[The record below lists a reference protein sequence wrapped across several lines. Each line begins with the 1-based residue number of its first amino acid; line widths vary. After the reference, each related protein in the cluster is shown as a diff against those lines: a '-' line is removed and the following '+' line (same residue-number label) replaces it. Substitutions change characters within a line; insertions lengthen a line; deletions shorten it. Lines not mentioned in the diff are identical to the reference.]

1 METTKTYSTSDIEKL
16 IAKLPDIISCRVVV
30 DSEDTIQEIHI
41 LAGNSRN
48 VKQLVRDIQSAI
60 NAEFKIDIDYK
71 VISVAQVEEKDIREK
86 RIRIDSIG
94 AKNINNMIEA
104 VVVLSDESGNK
115 FEGKNARVK
124 SKENKLRAVA
134 DATLNAL
141 ELYLGSS
148 GLFYL
153 DNIEVIYS
161 GGKSIICCM
170 IGFSHN
176 DHEDTLVGSSLSKAD
191 ESEATVK
198 AVLDAVNRRIT
209 MI

>member
-1 METTKTYSTSDIEKL
+1 METTITYSTSDIEKL
-16 IAKLPDIISCRVVV
+16 IAKLPDIISSRVVV
-30 DSEDTIQEIHI
+30 DSDDIIQEIHI

-86 RIRIDSIG
+86 RIKIDSIG

-104 VVVLSDESGNK
+104 VVVIKDEAGSQ
-115 FEGKNARVK
+115 FEGKSTKVK

-141 ELYLGSS
+141 ELYLGGS

-153 DNIEVIYS
+153 DNIEVIRS
-161 GGKSIICCM
+161 GGKSIICCI

-176 DHEDTLVGSSLSKAD
+176 NYEDMLIGCSLSKAD
-191 ESEATVK
+191 DSEATVK
-198 AVLDAVNRRIT
+198 AVLDAVNRRIN